1 MSDKINKWPNLE
13 SRQHNLWMAA
23 RTLRTEYA
31 KRLALYELEL
41 FGNNGTSSREVEDE
55 ELAQIREYSISTAH
69 RRNFMM
75 RCIVANLDNNY
86 IEVGHTIELLG
97 CSRAAMDT
105 MIKECLEANWLT
117 QKKNKQGYRR
127 IQAADV
133 VVDCWLGYADYVT
146 ELANSYDLNYLGT
159 SAKKIRHLLD
169 TK

>member
-1 MSDKINKWPNLE
+1 MSEEKNKWPNKE
-13 SRQHNLWMAA
+13 TRQHNLWMAA

-41 FGNNGTSSREVEDE
+41 LGNNGSSDREVEDE
-55 ELAQIREYSISTAH
+55 EAAQIREYSMSTIH

-75 RCIVANLDNNY
+75 RCIVANLDNTY

-105 MIKECLEANWLT
+105 MIKECLDANWLT
-117 QKKNKQGYRR
+117 QKKNRQGYRR
-127 IQAADV
+127 IQATDV
-133 VVDCWLGYADYVT
+133 VVDCWFGYADYVT
-146 ELANSYDLNYLGT
+146 NLANQYDLNYLST